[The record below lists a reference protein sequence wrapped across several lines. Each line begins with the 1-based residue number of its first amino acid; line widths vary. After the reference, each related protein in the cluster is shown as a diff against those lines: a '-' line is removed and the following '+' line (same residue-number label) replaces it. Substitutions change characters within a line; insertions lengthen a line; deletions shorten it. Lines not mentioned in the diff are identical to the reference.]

1 MIFSIQLKL
10 GKIKKGGE
18 KGKGKRKDPVSE
30 DKAINR
36 RRLRN
41 DSCEIIRN
49 FKITICTILKP

>member
-1 MIFSIQLKL
+1 MIFSIQLEL
-10 GKIKKGGE
+10 GDIKKKGK
-18 KGKGKRKDPVSE
+18 KGKGKRKDPFSK

-41 DSCEIIRN
+41 DPCEIIRN